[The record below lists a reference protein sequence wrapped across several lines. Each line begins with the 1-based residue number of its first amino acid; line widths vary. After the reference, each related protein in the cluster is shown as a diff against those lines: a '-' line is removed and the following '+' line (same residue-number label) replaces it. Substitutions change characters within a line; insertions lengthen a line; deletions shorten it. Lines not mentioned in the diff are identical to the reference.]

1 MRQNWFAGTLSAVM
15 AMGIVWTQ
23 AGAAHAVSFEP
34 PDGSAPRGTGG
45 ASRGGFFTPP
55 PGSATPQEGMGAGGA
70 SRGSLFT
77 PDAEHAKPK
86 RGSGGATRGDF
97 FTPDPRNATPQ
108 SSSGGATRGEE
119 LSRSNTYG
127 VTYSS
132 AGLEVPSMLAVM
144 PNSFYG
150 TTLEARP
157 TILIYAPA
165 SNAEEIIFSLKD
177 EAKNMVYQTAI
188 AVPESGGVMA
198 VEMPADAP
206 ELAIDQNYQWY
217 AAIKLDGEL
226 SPASP
231 FVDGWIRRIAPS
243 PELAAALAVGNAL
256 SEAEALGANGI
267 WYDTAAKLALLQEPA
282 NDEAIANHWYELL
295 ESVGLADIAGA
306 PIAML

>member
-1 MRQNWFAGTLSAVM
+1 MKQSWLAGTLSAVM

-23 AGAAHAVSFEP
+23 AGAAYAVTFEP
-34 PDGSAPRGTGG
+34 PNDLPPRGTGG
-45 ASRGGFFTPP
+45 ASRGGFFTPDP
-55 PGSATPQEGMGAGGA
+55 KNATPREGLGVGGA
-70 SRGSLFT
+70 SRGGLFT
-77 PDAEHAKPK
+77 PDAENARPR
-86 RGSGGATRGDF
+86 RGTGGATRGDF
-97 FTPDPRNATPQ
+97 FTPDPKNATPQ
-108 SSSGGATRGEE
+108 RSSGGATRGEE

-127 VTYSS
+127 VTYFS

-144 PNSFYG
+144 PDSFYG

-165 SNAEEIIFSLKD
+165 SNAEEVIFSIKD

-231 FVDGWIRRIAPS
+231 FVDGWIKRIATS
-243 PELAAALAVGNAL
+243 PELAAALTAGNTL
-256 SEAEALGANGI
+256 SDAEALGANGI
-267 WYDTAAKLALLQEPA
+267 WYDTAAKLASLREPA
-282 NDEAIANHWYELL
+282 NDEAIAGHWYELL
-295 ESVGLADIAGA
+295 ESIGLADIAGA